1 MTSRTRQ
8 TTFDESLG
16 RWRVCNK
23 GAQAIPPFS
32 IVAIGASAD
41 LNLGAIDRDGEGTGR
56 GKFTIDVRRPD
67 TRSIVTGSPGQFL
80 ITGNASIDPNK
91 FGYATKTMPVWCEVD
106 TTVNQRGMSVMPR
119 PNQFKL
125 YPGGGFFTVMDVKV
139 AGSKRFALI
148 EHDHHSVMI
157 RARTPSGGIAA
168 ATSSSTFP
176 VAECD
181 LYHVIDNGTT
191 VTHTQLLDG
200 VTPIRVRVC
209 NLSTTGPIPGNI
221 FVGITRHAGG
231 AFAVT
236 WQDCG

>member
-23 GAQAIPPFS
+23 GSQTIPPFS
-32 IVAIGASAD
+32 VVAIGAAAN
-41 LNLGAIDRDGEGTGR
+41 LNLGAIDREGEGLGQ

-80 ITGNASIDPNK
+80 ITGNAAIEPNK

-106 TTVNQRGMSVMPR
+106 TTVNQRGMSVMPL
-119 PNQFKL
+119 PNQFRL
-125 YPGGGFFTVMDVKV
+125 FRGGGFFTVMDIK
-139 AGSKRFALI
+139 ATSSKRFALI
-148 EHDHHSVMI
+148 DHDHHSVMI
-157 RARTPSGGIAA
+157 RARTPSGGIPAA
-168 ATSSSTFP
+168 SGSTFP
-176 VAECD
+176 TAECE
-181 LYHVIDNGTT
+181 LFHLIDSGTSVTSTPLLNGS
-191 VTHTQLLDG
+191 
-200 VTPIRVRVC
+200 TPIRVRVC